1 MNRTSKVPGILC
13 CVAVVAT
20 FAAFTEALAN
30 CQNEGPYPVTQCATR
45 AGTPS
50 WFAPTPVDAGFVSA
64 TWWILGS
71 GNRPGFDTTG
81 GVSTNPIDG
90 DGFIDFPNPGIWIGL
105 DSGRLTVG
113 YATGEPN
120 GGLDLVDAARYAG
133 TPLAAGGLCFAAS
146 ATWALPFVDGCS
158 DQNRSYSA
166 LGGPGDASDDYVDPY
181 FSGATGGPG
190 IFTDYAL
197 VDAPMAVLLTESNNK
212 YFALAFFS
220 STNRNHDP
228 DDIFDKGYDMGA
240 IVNGL
245 ENPANPAGNDNIVPW
260 QLIPQPYIAPSPI
273 DTNGN
278 RILSVLWSSIWIV
291 RDNSRRPVSWGSID
305 PNMSTLGKDRNGA
318 PVTGVG
324 VMDQPDLVSHVVEIR
339 PLTGGF
345 DCDANAPWAPAHQPV
360 VPPIATPRGTPMAV
374 SVTVP
379 NGVCVRLTTRFG
391 RVPSETFAGS
401 PADVTTRNRNRQAAQ
416 AGNLGDIGYEV
427 HSRVSRLGG
436 PLASDKPI
444 LKSAFFE
451 QRKLVVEFQTLGE
464 MALES
469 FEVVAK
475 DGRGKSRVIATVE
488 CAQCASGIGSDYR
501 VEVPDALVR
510 SVRSVYVVAHP
521 SGTASDEV
529 AISRPAPRPEPPAR
543 REAGRQAQ

>member
-1 MNRTSKVPGILC
+1 MRRTSRIPGIVC

-20 FAAFTEALAN
+20 FSTFTDALAN

-50 WFAPTPVDAGFVSA
+50 WFAPRPLDAGNVDA

-71 GNRPGFDTTG
+71 GNRPAVDTTI

-90 DGFIDFPNPGIWIGL
+90 DGFIDTPNPGIFIGI
-105 DSGRLTVG
+105 DSGRLSVG
-113 YATGEPN
+113 PVTGDPS
-120 GGLDLVDAARYAG
+120 GGLDLIDAQIG
-133 TPLAAGGLCFAAS
+133 TGSTMAAGGLCFSAS
-146 ATWALPFVDGCS
+146 ANWALPFVDGCS
-158 DQNRSYSA
+158 DQNRSYAS
-166 LGGPGDASDDYVDPY
+166 LGRAGNFSDNYANPY
-181 FSGATGGPG
+181 FAGATGGPG
-190 IFTDYAL
+190 VFTDYAL

-212 YFALAFFS
+212 YFAIAFFS

-240 IVNGL
+240 IINGDD
-245 ENPANPAGNDNIVPW
+245 NPAAPAGNDNIIPW
-260 QLIPQPYIAPSPI
+260 QLIPQPYIAPSAV

-278 RILSVLWSSIWIV
+278 RLLSVQWFSIRIV
-291 RDNSRRPVSWGSID
+291 RDNSRRPVSWASID

-324 VMDQPDLVSHVVEIR
+324 VMEQPDLVSHVVELR

-360 VPPIATPRGTPMAV
+360 VPPITTPGGTPMAV
-374 SVTVP
+374 LVTVP

-401 PADVTTRNRNRQAAQ
+401 PADAATRNRNRQAAQ

-427 HSRVSRLGG
+427 HSNVFRLGG
-436 PLASDKPI
+436 QLASDKPI
-444 LKSAFFE
+444 LKSAILE
-451 QRKLVVEFQTLGE
+451 QRNLVVEFETPGE
-464 MALES
+464 MGIES
-469 FEVVAK
+469 FQVVAT
-475 DGRGKSRVIATVE
+475 DRRGATSVVATVD
-488 CAQCASGIGSDYR
+488 CAQCASGIGSAYR
-501 VEVPDALVR
+501 VEIPVAAVKTAR
-510 SVRSVYVVAHP
+510 SVHVVVQP
-521 SGTASDEV
+521 SGTASDAL
-529 AISRPAPRPEPPAR
+529 AISRPAPRPAAP
-543 REAGRQAQ
+543 GRTHG